1 MLVAEVWP
9 NEANPVGKTGRAPA
23 EVCVVRAGSLFAG
36 VPIARIAEIVGAVRP
51 RPLPHAPWFVGGLVL
66 YRGEVLTAVD
76 LRRLL
81 DVESGST
88 DPEPTGFERGRSC
101 SMLVIESAGGAFGL
115 LVDSVD
121 EVLTVCGEDYEPT
134 PSILNARYREL
145 FDGAYKL
152 EGRLLVMLN
161 PERLDPGYLGGF
173 LDGFLSGFPGT
184 ASLTAMR
191 QTGAGK
197 SVPAGPAEGEG

>member
-1 MLVAEVWP
+1 MPVAEAWLS
-9 NEANPVGKTGRAPA
+9 EANSMGKTGTWPA
-23 EVCVVRAGSLFAG
+23 EVCVARAGSMFAG

-81 DVESGST
+81 DVE
-88 DPEPTGFERGRSC
+88 PESSCAEPCGRPC

-115 LVDSVD
+115 LVDSVE

-152 EGRLLVMLN
+152 DGRLLVMLN
-161 PERLDPGYLGGF
+161 PERLDPCF
-173 LDGFLSGFPGT
+173 LAGFPSGLPGA
-184 ASLTAMR
+184 ASLAAAR
-191 QTGAGK
+191 QPGAGE
-197 SVPAGPAEGEG
+197 SMPAGPGEGER

>member
-1 MLVAEVWP
+1 M
-9 NEANPVGKTGRAPA
+9 
-23 EVCVVRAGSLFAG
+23 FAG

-81 DVESGST
+81 DIESESSCA
-88 DPEPTGFERGRSC
+88 EPCGWPC

-115 LVDSVD
+115 LVDSVE
-121 EVLTVCGEDYEPT
+121 EVLTVRGEDYEPT

-145 FDGAYKL
+145 FGGAYKL

-161 PERLDPGYLGGF
+161 PERLDPGYLSGF
-173 LDGFLSGFPGT
+173 LAGFLSGLPGT
-184 ASLTAMR
+184 ASLAATR